1 MDFATDGSATK
12 QGTPP
17 FDVITMGRVS
27 VDLYP
32 EQVGVPLSEVRT
44 FSKSL
49 GGSTTNVAVAAA
61 RLGLA
66 SAAIT
71 KVGDD
76 GFGSF
81 VRTALAHFGVD
92 ASFVGTDPDLR
103 TPLVF
108 CEVHP
113 PDHFPLLF
121 YREPR
126 APDINLGFGDLPLE
140 QIVAARLFWTSGTGL
155 SQEPS
160 RSATLAALDA
170 RAAALAAHD
179 HAGITIH
186 DLDYRPSLWGS
197 REQARSLALEAV
209 RRATVVVGNEEEVGV
224 AVDGDPYAATQAL
237 VDLGVKLAVCKRGG
251 EGLVARTA
259 DGAVIELP
267 AISVDVVN
275 GLGAGDAF
283 GGALCFG
290 LLSGW
295 EVERAL
301 RFASAGGAIVAS
313 RMLCADAMPAVDEI
327 EALLAGHPVPSA
339 PAPANAP

>member
-1 MDFATDGSATK
+1 MDTHTRASVAAS
-12 QGTPP
+12 TPDT
-17 FDVITMGRVS
+17 FDVITIGRVG

-32 EQVGVPLSEVRT
+32 QQVGVPLSDVHS

-66 SAAIT
+66 SATIT

-76 GFGSF
+76 GFGTY
-81 VRTALAHFGVD
+81 VREALRRFGVE
-92 ASFVGTDPDLR
+92 AGFVGTDPELR
-103 TPLVF
+103 TPLAF
-108 CEVHP
+108 CEVHA

-126 APDINLGFGDLPLE
+126 APDLNLGFADLPLR

-170 RAAALAAHD
+170 RRAARR
-179 HAGITIH
+179 AGGDGVTVH
-186 DLDYRPSLWGS
+186 DLDYRSSLWGS
-197 REQARSLALEAV
+197 RMEARALALEAV
-209 RRATVVVGNEEEVGV
+209 QRATVVVGNEEEVGV
-224 AVDGDPYAATQAL
+224 AVDGDPYEATQAL
-237 VDLGVKLAVCKRGG
+237 IDLGVELAVCKRGG
-251 EGLVARTA
+251 EGLVARSA
-259 DGAVIELP
+259 DGALVELP
-267 AISVDVVN
+267 AVPVDVVN

-295 EVERAL
+295 EVERTL
-301 RFASAGGAIVAS
+301 RFASAAGALVAS
-313 RMLCADAMPAVDEI
+313 RMLCADAMPALDEV
-327 EALLAGHPVPSA
+327 EQLLAGRAV
-339 PAPANAP
+339 